1 MNINEIHLGCLYKH
15 NDGSICRVYSING
28 DDIFVDCISG
38 ELSRCCSAKD
48 LQHLELDGDFFANCF
63 CGQENFNNY
72 IFVTITSK
80 TENVPPKYCLQ
91 YLSKDGNF
99 NIFYPRS
106 ISDVQLFVQITS
118 GIDISEE
125 LFNYF
130 KSKNHEEI

>member
-1 MNINEIHLGCLYKH
+1 MNKNEIHLGCLYKH
-15 NDGSICRVYSING
+15 DDGSICRVSRIYG

-38 ELSRCCSAKD
+38 ELSMCCNSKD
-48 LQHLELDGDFFANCF
+48 LQPIELDDGFFGCCFSEPDFK
-63 CGQENFNNY
+63 NY
-72 IFVTITSK
+72 IYVTITG
-80 TENVPPKYCLQ
+80 ENVKPKYCLQ

>member
-1 MNINEIHLGCLYKH
+1 MNKNEIHLGCLYKH
-15 NDGSICRVYSING
+15 NDGSICCVWNINYN
-28 DDIFVDCISG
+28 DIFVDCISG

-48 LQHLELDGDFFANCF
+48 LQPIELDDGFFGCCF
-63 CGQENFNNY
+63 SEPEFKNY
-72 IFVTITSK
+72 IYVTMTG
-80 TENVPPKYCLQ
+80 ENVKPKYCLQ

-130 KSKNHEEI
+130 KSKNHETI

>member
-1 MNINEIHLGCLYKH
+1 MNKNEIHLGCLYNH
-15 NDGSICRVYSING
+15 VDGSICCVYSINS

-48 LQHLELDGDFFANCF
+48 LQPLELDVDFFANCF
-63 CGQENFNNY
+63 CEQENFNNFIY
-72 IFVTITSK
+72 ITITSE
-80 TENVPPKYCLQ
+80 TAPTKYCLQ
-91 YLSKDGNF
+91 YLSKDGNL

-118 GIDISEE
+118 GLDISED

-130 KSKNHEEI
+130 KSKNHEGI

>member
-1 MNINEIHLGCLYKH
+1 MNKNEIHLGCLYKH
-15 NDGSICRVYSING
+15 VDGSICCVYSINS

-48 LQHLELDGDFFANCF
+48 LQPIELDDGFFGRCF
-63 CGQENFNNY
+63 SEPEFKNY
-72 IFVTITSK
+72 IYVTMTG
-80 TENVPPKYCLQ
+80 ENVPPKYCLQ
-91 YLSKDGNF
+91 YLQKDGNF

-118 GIDISEE
+118 GLDIRDD

-130 KSKNHEEI
+130 KSKNHETI

>member
-1 MNINEIHLGCLYKH
+1 MNKNEIHLRCLYKH
-15 NDGSICRVYSING
+15 DDGSICRVSGIHG

-38 ELSRCCSAKD
+38 ELSMCCNSKD
-48 LQHLELDGDFFANCF
+48 LQPIELDDGFFGCCF
-63 CGQENFNNY
+63 SEPEFKNY
-72 IFVTITSK
+72 IYVTMTG
-80 TENVPPKYCLQ
+80 ENVKPKYCLQ

>member
-1 MNINEIHLGCLYKH
+1 MNINEIHLGCFYKH
-15 NDGSICRVYSING
+15 EDDSICYVDNINAG
-28 DDIFVDCISG
+28 DIFVDCMSG
-38 ELSRCCSAKD
+38 ELSRCCSAED
-48 LQHLELDGDFFANCF
+48 LQPLELDDGFFGRCF
-63 CGQENFNNY
+63 SEPEFKNY
-72 IFVTITSK
+72 IYVTMTSK

-130 KSKNHEEI
+130 KSKNHETI

>member
-1 MNINEIHLGCLYKH
+1 MNKNEIHLGCLYKH
-15 NDGSICRVYSING
+15 VDGSICCVYSING

-38 ELSRCCSAKD
+38 ELSRCCSAED
-48 LQHLELDGDFFANCF
+48 LQPIELDDDFFYF
-63 CGQENFNNY
+63 RFLKQEFKNY
-72 IFVTITSK
+72 IYVTMTSK
-80 TENVPPKYCLQ
+80 TGNVPPKYCLQ

-130 KSKNHEEI
+130 KSKNHETI

>member
-1 MNINEIHLGCLYKH
+1 MNKNEIHLGCLYKH
-15 NDGSICRVYSING
+15 VDGSICCVYSINA

-48 LQHLELDGDFFANCF
+48 LQPIELDDGFFGRCF
-63 CGQENFNNY
+63 SEPEFKNFIY
-72 IFVTITSK
+72 VTMSSETAP
-80 TENVPPKYCLQ
+80 TKYCLQ

-118 GIDISEE
+118 GIDIRDD

-130 KSKNHEEI
+130 KSKNYEAI

>member
-1 MNINEIHLGCLYKH
+1 MKINEIHLGCLYKH
-15 NDGSICRVYSING
+15 VDGSICCVYSINS

-48 LQHLELDGDFFANCF
+48 LQTIEMDDGFFGRCF
-63 CGQENFNNY
+63 SEPEFKNY
-72 IFVTITSK
+72 IYVTLTG
-80 TENVPPKYCLQ
+80 ENVPPKYCLQ

-118 GIDISEE
+118 GIDIRDD

-130 KSKNHEEI
+130 KSKNNETI

>member
-1 MNINEIHLGCLYKH
+1 MNKNEIHLGCLYKH
-15 NDGSICRVYSING
+15 VDGSICCVYSING

-38 ELSRCCSAKD
+38 ELSRCCSAED
-48 LQHLELDGDFFANCF
+48 LQPIELDDGFFGCCF
-63 CGQENFNNY
+63 SEPEFKNY
-72 IFVTITSK
+72 IYVTITG
-80 TENVPPKYCLQ
+80 ENVKPKYCLQ

>member
-1 MNINEIHLGCLYKH
+1 MNINEIHLGCFYKH
-15 NDGSICRVYSING
+15 EDGSICYVDNINAG
-28 DDIFVDCISG
+28 DIFVDCISG

-48 LQHLELDGDFFANCF
+48 LQPLELDGEFFANCF
-63 CGQENFNNY
+63 CGQEKFNNFIY
-72 IFVTITSK
+72 ITITSEIAP
-80 TENVPPKYCLQ
+80 TKYCLQ

-118 GIDISEE
+118 GLDISED

-130 KSKNHEEI
+130 KSKNHETI

>member
-1 MNINEIHLGCLYKH
+1 MNKNEIHLGCFYKH
-15 NDGSICRVYSING
+15 EDGSICSVYSIND

-48 LQHLELDGDFFANCF
+48 LQPLEMVDGFFGSCF
-63 CGQENFNNY
+63 SEPEFKNY
-72 IFVTITSK
+72 IYVTMTSK

-118 GIDISEE
+118 GIDISED

-130 KSKNHEEI
+130 KSKNHETI

>member
-1 MNINEIHLGCLYKH
+1 MNKNEIHLGCLYKQE
-15 NDGSICRVYSING
+15 DGSVCRVSGIHG

-38 ELSRCCSAKD
+38 ELSMCCIAED
-48 LQHLELDGDFFANCF
+48 LQPIELDDRFFGHCF
-63 CGQENFNNY
+63 CEPEFKNY
-72 IFVTITSK
+72 IYVTMTSK

-130 KSKNHEEI
+130 KNKKS

>member
-1 MNINEIHLGCLYKH
+1 MKQNEIHLGCLYKH
-15 NDGSICRVYSING
+15 NDGSICCVYSING

-48 LQHLELDGDFFANCF
+48 LQPIELDDGFFGCCF
-63 CGQENFNNY
+63 SEPEFKNY
-72 IFVTITSK
+72 IYVTMTG
-80 TENVPPKYCLQ
+80 ENVKPKYCLQ

-130 KSKNHEEI
+130 KSKKS

>member
-1 MNINEIHLGCLYKH
+1 MNKNEIHLGCFYKH
-15 NDGSICRVYSING
+15 EDGSICYVDNINAG
-28 DDIFVDCISG
+28 DIFVDCMSG

-48 LQHLELDGDFFANCF
+48 LQPLELDDGFFGHCF
-63 CGQENFNNY
+63 SEPEFKNY
-72 IFVTITSK
+72 IYVTMTSK

-91 YLSKDGNF
+91 YLSKEGNF

-130 KSKNHEEI
+130 KSKNYEEI

>member
-1 MNINEIHLGCLYKH
+1 MNKNEIHLGCLYKH
-15 NDGSICRVYSING
+15 DDGSICRVSGIHG
-28 DDIFVDCISG
+28 DDIFVYCISC

-48 LQHLELDGDFFANCF
+48 LQPIELDDGFFGRCF
-63 CGQENFNNY
+63 SEPEFKNY
-72 IFVTITSK
+72 IYVTMTSK

-106 ISDVQLFVQITS
+106 ISEVQLFVQITS

-130 KSKNHEEI
+130 KSKNHEGI

>member
-1 MNINEIHLGCLYKH
+1 MNKNEIHLGCLYKH
-15 NDGSICRVYSING
+15 VDGSICCVYSINS

-48 LQHLELDGDFFANCF
+48 LQPLELDDEFFGRCF
-63 CGQENFNNY
+63 YEPEFKNY
-72 IFVTITSK
+72 IYVTMTG
-80 TENVPPKYCLQ
+80 ENVPPKYCLQ
-91 YLSKDGNF
+91 YMSKDGNL

-118 GIDISEE
+118 GLDISEE

-130 KSKNHEEI
+130 KSKNHETI

>member
-1 MNINEIHLGCLYKH
+1 MKQNEIHLGCLYKH
-15 NDGSICRVYSING
+15 VDGSICRVYSINNE
-28 DDIFVDCISG
+28 DVFVDCISG

-48 LQHLELDGDFFANCF
+48 LQPIELCEELFVNTPWKS
-63 CGQENFNNY
+63 EELKNY
-72 IFVTITSK
+72 VYVALTS
-80 TENVPPKYCLQ
+80 ENVRLKYCLQ

-118 GIDISEE
+118 GLDISDD

-130 KSKNHEEI
+130 KSKNHETI

>member
-1 MNINEIHLGCLYKH
+1 MNKNEIHLGCLYKH
-15 NDGSICRVYSING
+15 NDGSICCVWNINYN
-28 DDIFVDCISG
+28 DIFVDCISG

-48 LQHLELDGDFFANCF
+48 LQPIELDDGFFGCCF
-63 CGQENFNNY
+63 SEPEFKNY
-72 IFVTITSK
+72 IYVTMTG
-80 TENVPPKYCLQ
+80 ENVKPKYCLQ

-106 ISDVQLFVQITS
+106 ISEVQLFVQITS

-130 KSKNHEEI
+130 KSKNHEGI

>member
-1 MNINEIHLGCLYKH
+1 MNKNEIHLGCLYK
-15 NDGSICRVYSING
+15 NDDGSICRVIEILG

-48 LQHLELDGDFFANCF
+48 LQPIELDDGFFGRCF
-63 CGQENFNNY
+63 CDPEFKNY
-72 IFVTITSK
+72 IYVTMTSK

-118 GIDISEE
+118 GIDIREE

-130 KSKNHEEI
+130 KSKQL

>member
-1 MNINEIHLGCLYKH
+1 MNKNEIHLGCLYKH
-15 NDGSICRVYSING
+15 VDGSICCVYNINY

-48 LQHLELDGDFFANCF
+48 LQPLELDDRFFGHCF
-63 CGQENFNNY
+63 CEPEFKNY
-72 IFVTITSK
+72 IYVIMTG
-80 TENVPPKYCLQ
+80 ENVTPKYCLQ
-91 YLSKDGNF
+91 YMSKDGNF

-130 KSKNHEEI
+130 KSKNHETI

>member
-1 MNINEIHLGCLYKH
+1 MNKNEIHLGCLYKH
-15 NDGSICRVYSING
+15 VDGSICCVYSINS

-48 LQHLELDGDFFANCF
+48 LQPIELDDGFFGRCF
-63 CGQENFNNY
+63 SEPEFKNY
-72 IFVTITSK
+72 IYVTMTG
-80 TENVPPKYCLQ
+80 ENVPPKYCLQ
-91 YLSKDGNF
+91 YLQKDGNF

-118 GIDISEE
+118 GIDISED

-130 KSKNHEEI
+130 KSKNHETI